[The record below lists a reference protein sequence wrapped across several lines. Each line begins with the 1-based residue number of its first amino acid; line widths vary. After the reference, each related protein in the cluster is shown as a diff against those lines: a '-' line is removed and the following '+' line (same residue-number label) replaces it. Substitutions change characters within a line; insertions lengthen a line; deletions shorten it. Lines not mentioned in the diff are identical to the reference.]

1 MNYAVRHRRKVCVCV
16 CVCVNGRVI
25 VEGRSCARTRGTS
38 GDSSVSA
45 VLCCRTVHRQ
55 S

>member
-1 MNYAVRHRRKVCVCV
+1 MNYAVRHRRKVRVCV
-16 CVCVNGRVI
+16 CVYGRVI